1 MPQPIAPDEPNGSL
15 VGEVR
20 RTVDDRWR
28 VNLPAEFVPS
38 VVDASDE
45 TIVVK
50 ERFGCL
56 SLWRASDWQSRFDA
70 GLAVIEQKIRAERL
84 AERWGEVQRLGRLVS
99 TRARPVK
106 IAGRGRLVVPEG
118 FREFLGIE
126 PGGDVMIVG
135 ALVCVEIW
143 NPSLWVEQL
152 KGDMPE
158 VNDLFLSLSS

>member
-1 MPQPIAPDEPNGSL
+1 MPEPRPADGPTSPL
-15 VGEVR
+15 MGEVR
-20 RTVDDRWR
+20 RTVDERWR
-28 VNLPAEFVPS
+28 LSLPSEFTPAI
-38 VVDASDE
+38 VDESNE

-50 ERFGCL
+50 ERYGCL
-56 SLWRASDWQSRFDA
+56 SLWQAAAWQARFDA

-106 IAGRGRLVVPEG
+106 IAGRGRLVIPDG

-126 PGGDVMIVG
+126 AGGDVMVVG

-143 NPSLWVEQL
+143 NPELWVEQL

-158 VNDLFLSLSS
+158 FNDLFLSLSS